1 VKTKVMDLAA
11 LPALTP
17 MLVTVDGVDVFL
29 YRRLGGAPGAEEILA
44 IGNEC
49 PHQGG
54 NLCDGWVEGDIVTC
68 PLHGWEF
75 DFRSG
80 ACMTV
85 PGERVPA
92 YRATVEDGAV
102 YLEQVD

>member
-1 VKTKVMDLAA
+1 MKTKVMDLAA

-17 MLVTVDGVDVFL
+17 TLAKVDGTDVFL
-29 YRRLGGAPGAEEILA
+29 YRRRAEDGEDEVLA

-54 NLCDGWVEGDIVTC
+54 NLCDGWLEGDIVTC

-80 ACMTV
+80 LCMTV
-85 PGERVPA
+85 PGERVPS
-92 YRATVEDGAV
+92 YRVSIEGGTI
-102 YLEQVD
+102 YLEPAD